1 MINWKTISQQLK
13 TDDSYKVN
21 MELAAKIVENQPR
34 SVHYYLTVIGNPI
47 MQHIESH
54 ILHRNVTADYYLF
67 LSSPFDN
74 EKEVPLWHKVSLYKG
89 INCRLDSY
97 TSCITCRHFCKV
109 AKQELVHNSKNNE
122 MLEYVDYETLLGYDH
137 TLDEESEQIQLMRQA
152 FSTLS
157 ERDQEVLRCLVIQNM
172 PSIDAYPQL
181 EKFVTPRSKDGMS
194 PDEVKAQWSVKQ
206 RQDALALMKGRAL
219 IHLQKRLR
227 EINKNNV

>member
-74 EKEVPLWHKVSLYKG
+74 EKEVPLWHKVDRK
-89 INCRLDSY
+89 
-97 TSCITCRHFCKV
+97 
-109 AKQELVHNSKNNE
+109 
-122 MLEYVDYETLLGYDH
+122 
-137 TLDEESEQIQLMRQA
+137 
-152 FSTLS
+152 
-157 ERDQEVLRCLVIQNM
+157 
-172 PSIDAYPQL
+172 
-181 EKFVTPRSKDGMS
+181 
-194 PDEVKAQWSVKQ
+194 SV
-206 RQDALALMKGRAL
+206 
-219 IHLQKRLR
+219 
-227 EINKNNV
+227 V